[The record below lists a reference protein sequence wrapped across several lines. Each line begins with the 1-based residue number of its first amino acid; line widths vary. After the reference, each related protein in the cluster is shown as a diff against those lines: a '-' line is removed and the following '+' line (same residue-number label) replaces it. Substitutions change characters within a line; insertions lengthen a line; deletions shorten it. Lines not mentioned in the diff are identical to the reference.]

1 MRMKFSKDPLRLAFL
16 SLLCIPISP
25 AFSQTFSSLPEI
37 AATNQ
42 SQAPSHSFDI
52 GAILKQGDGPKWIWG
67 DDNDQVYVLKKT
79 FTVPT
84 DTKGFLIASCDN
96 IVSVKVNGKDAGQ
109 SDSWETPLE
118 RDISS
123 LLVPGENRIEAT
135 VSNAGGISGFVC
147 QIGLIDK
154 DQKLSAVGS
163 DESWQATDKKGKSKA
178 ARLVS
183 AYGEGPWKRVLDRAG
198 AATQRDFQVLPGFQ
212 VERLFSVPKEEL
224 GSWVCI
230 ALDPKG
236 RIIASD
242 QGDKGLVRITPAPI
256 DSSEP
261 TRVEKLNADIS
272 SAQGLLFA
280 FDSLYVSVNG
290 NGSGLYRLRDTDGDD
305 QFDEK
310 IKLASFRGGGEHGP
324 HALRLSPDG
333 KSIVVAAGN
342 HTLLPADR
350 VLQTPIQ
357 RMGGLREEPLRA
369 NLPENMKSRIA
380 PTWDEDVLSTRQWD
394 ANGHATGIY
403 APGGW
408 MAQCDPEGKVWEILS
423 IGYRNQYDFDFNA
436 EGDMFVYDSDMEWD
450 VGTPWYRP
458 TRVVHAS
465 SGSEFG
471 WRSGT
476 ACWPTD
482 YVDSL
487 PSLVDIGPGSPVGV
501 SFGYGAKFPDRYQ
514 RALYICDW
522 TFGTIYAIHMEPD
535 GSTYRAVKEEFLSR
549 SPLPLTDA
557 LVGKDGAF
565 YFTVGGRGTQS
576 ELYRVTYK
584 GNESIAPVDPRFEQ
598 GAELRKLR
606 REIEAWHRDT
616 HADSSV
622 PVDFLVKHLGHS
634 DPYIRYAA
642 RIALERIDE
651 TRWWSDATRNA
662 SIDGLLQACLGAA
675 RSGAVARKNDIYKIL
690 EQANWSSL
698 TTSQQRDYLR
708 TLEVVMI
715 RLGKP
720 AAAASE
726 AWIRKLEGMF
736 PSEDSRVNREL
747 CALLVALDSPRV
759 PAMFVPLLEK
769 KSAQDVD
776 VAKELLE
783 RNRGYGSSIASM
795 LANQPDLQQM
805 HYAFVLREQK
815 SGWTPALR
823 RAYFEWFKKAQG
835 WSGGNS
841 YQKFLT
847 NISNDAYS
855 HCTDVER
862 LSIEALGLRTPA
874 FVAKEIP
881 KAKGPGK
888 EYSIDE
894 VSTAVDRGLQGRD
907 FENGKRMYAA
917 AKCVVCHR
925 FAGEGGATGPDLTQV
940 AGRFNARDLT
950 EAILDPS
957 KVISDQYKTVV
968 ISTEDGNVT
977 GRILSE
983 SESELLVLTDPEDS
997 TKTQTIAKKDIIG
1010 QKTSSVSVM
1019 PKDLLKELN
1028 QEEVLDLMA
1037 YLLTRGDAGSSVFKK
1052 RK

>member
-1 MRMKFSKDPLRLAFL
+1 M
-16 SLLCIPISP
+16 
-25 AFSQTFSSLPEI
+25 LP
-37 AATNQ
+37 
-42 SQAPSHSFDI
+42 
-52 GAILKQGDGPKWIWG
+52 
-67 DDNDQVYVLKKT
+67 
-79 FTVPT
+79 
-84 DTKGFLIASCDN
+84 
-96 IVSVKVNGKDAGQ
+96 
-109 SDSWETPLE
+109 
-118 RDISS
+118 
-123 LLVPGENRIEAT
+123 
-135 VSNAGGISGFVC
+135 
-147 QIGLIDK
+147 
-154 DQKLSAVGS
+154 AVGWLNAIPKARYGRS
-163 DESWQATDKKGKSKA
+163 SALVIAINTTLISMQRGTCLCTTPIWSGMLEHLGTDRPGLSMPVRGA
-178 ARLVS
+178 SLAGEAVRLVGRLTTS
-183 AYGEGPWKRVLDRAG
+183 IAFHRWSISVL
-198 AATQRDFQVLPGFQ
+198 
-212 VERLFSVPKEEL
+212 
-224 GSWVCI
+224 
-230 ALDPKG
+230 AL
-236 RIIASD
+236 
-242 QGDKGLVRITPAPI
+242 
-256 DSSEP
+256 
-261 TRVEKLNADIS
+261 
-272 SAQGLLFA
+272 
-280 FDSLYVSVNG
+280 
-290 NGSGLYRLRDTDGDD
+290 
-305 QFDEK
+305 
-310 IKLASFRGGGEHGP
+310 
-324 HALRLSPDG
+324 
-333 KSIVVAAGN
+333 
-342 HTLLPADR
+342 
-350 VLQTPIQ
+350 
-357 RMGGLREEPLRA
+357 
-369 NLPENMKSRIA
+369 
-380 PTWDEDVLSTRQWD
+380 
-394 ANGHATGIY
+394 
-403 APGGW
+403 
-408 MAQCDPEGKVWEILS
+408 
-423 IGYRNQYDFDFNA
+423 
-436 EGDMFVYDSDMEWD
+436 
-450 VGTPWYRP
+450 
-458 TRVVHAS
+458 
-465 SGSEFG
+465 
-471 WRSGT
+471 
-476 ACWPTD
+476 
-482 YVDSL
+482 
-487 PSLVDIGPGSPVGV
+487 PVGV

-616 HADSSV
+616 HSDSSV

-894 VSTAVDRGLQGRD
+894 VSTAVDRGLQAETLRTESGCMLR
-907 FENGKRMYAA
+907 R
-917 AKCVVCHR
+917 
-925 FAGEGGATGPDLTQV
+925 
-940 AGRFNARDLT
+940 NA
-950 EAILDPS
+950 
-957 KVISDQYKTVV
+957 
-968 ISTEDGNVT
+968 
-977 GRILSE
+977 
-983 SESELLVLTDPEDS
+983 
-997 TKTQTIAKKDIIG
+997 
-1010 QKTSSVSVM
+1010 SSVTDSRVRAV
-1019 PKDLLKELN
+1019 PRDPI
-1028 QEEVLDLMA
+1028 
-1037 YLLTRGDAGSSVFKK
+1037 
-1052 RK
+1052 

>member
-1 MRMKFSKDPLRLAFL
+1 MPITSAKASFRKAFVF
-16 SLLCIPISP
+16 LLCVQAQT
-25 AFSQTFSSLPEI
+25 AFSQTYSSLPEI
-37 AATNQ
+37 VATNQ
-42 SQAPSHSFDI
+42 PHATNPSFEI
-52 GAILKQGDGPKWIWG
+52 GAILKQGDAPKWIWG
-67 DDNDQVYVLKKT
+67 DDQDQKYALTKSFSVAAG
-79 FTVPT
+79 
-84 DTKGFLIASCDN
+84 TKGYLIASCDN
-96 IVSVKVNGKDAGQ
+96 IVSIKINGKDAGR
-109 SDSWETPLE
+109 SDSWETPVE
-118 RDISS
+118 KDISS
-123 LLVPGENRIEAT
+123 LLVPGENRVEAT

-154 DQKLSAVGS
+154 DQKLSAIGS
-163 DESWQATDKKGKSKA
+163 DESWQATSDTGKSKA
-178 ARLVS
+178 VRVVS

-198 AATQRDFQVLPGFQ
+198 TAAQRDFQVQPGFQ
-212 VERLFSVPKEEL
+212 IERLFSVPKDEL

-230 ALDPKG
+230 TLDPKG

-242 QGDKGLVRITPAPI
+242 QGEKGLVRITPSPI
-256 DSSEP
+256 GSNEP
-261 TRVEKLNADIS
+261 TQVEKLDVDIS

-280 FDSLYVSVNG
+280 FGGLYVSVNG

-305 QFDEK
+305 RFDEK
-310 IKLASFRGGGEHGP
+310 SKLATFRGGGEHGP

-342 HTLLPADR
+342 HTLLPAER
-350 VLQTPIQ
+350 ILQTPIQ
-357 RMGGLREEPLRA
+357 RMGRLRDEPLQA
-369 NLPENMKSRIA
+369 TLPENMKSRIA
-380 PTWDEDVLSTRQWD
+380 PTWDEDVLPTRQWD
-394 ANGHATGIY
+394 ANGHATGIF

-408 MAQCDPEGKVWEILS
+408 MAQCDPDGKVWEILS

-501 SFGYGAKFPDRYQ
+501 TFGYGAKFPDRYQ
-514 RALYICDW
+514 RALYLCDW

-557 LVGKDGAF
+557 LVGKDGAL

-576 ELYRVTYK
+576 ELYRVTYIEK
-584 GNESIAPVDPRFEQ
+584 ESVAPADPSFEQ

-606 REIEAWHRDT
+606 RDIEAWHRDT
-616 HADSSV
+616 HGDPSV
-622 PVDFLVKHLGHS
+622 PIEFLVQHLGHS

-642 RIALERIDE
+642 RVALERMD
-651 TRWWSDATRNA
+651 TARWWSNATKNPN
-662 SIDGLLQACLGAA
+662 IDGLLQACLGAA
-675 RSGAVARKNDIYKIL
+675 RSGAIDRKGDIYSL
-690 EQANWSSL
+690 LARCDWSSL
-698 TTSQQRDYLR
+698 STSQQRDFLR

-720 AAAASE
+720 E
-726 AWIRKLEGMF
+726 ADAVENWVRKLEGLF
-736 PSEDSRVNREL
+736 PSQDQRINREL
-747 CALLVALDSPRV
+747 CSILVAIDSPQA
-759 PAMFVPLLEK
+759 PALFVPLLEK
-769 KSAQDVD
+769 KSIQEVE

-783 RNRGYGSSIASM
+783 RNKGYGSSIAAM

-823 RAYFEWFKKAQG
+823 KAYFEWFKKAQG

-888 EYSIDE
+888 EYLIDE
-894 VSTAVDRGLQGRD
+894 VASAVDRGLQGRD

-940 AGRFNARDLT
+940 SGRFSARDLT

-968 ISTEDGNVT
+968 LSTEDGNVT

-983 SESELLVLTDPEDS
+983 SENELLILTDPEDS
-997 TKTQTIAKKDIIG
+997 TKTQTIAKKDIVG
-1010 QKTSSVSVM
+1010 QKTSAVSVM
-1019 PKDLLKELN
+1019 PKDLLKGLN
-1028 QEEVLDLMA
+1028 EEEVLDLMA
-1037 YLLTRGDAGSSVFKK
+1037 YLLTRGDAGSPVFKK
-1052 RK
+1052 AK